1 MGALPSSASG
11 IKINLKS
18 ILIHCNTDER
28 MNAWVEHLEDREGL
42 PRRHIPHVDH
52 CVTAN
57 LPVRSETGSHVAIKG
72 GQQSCGG
79 VYLAGTKGMVLPSD
93 LAGRHNV
100 FQRVQAQAQDIIRVQ
115 VVEALCVG
123 SVQAVS
129 TQLLLIRSFVNATH
143 TPSMVL

>member
-1 MGALPSSASG
+1 
-11 IKINLKS
+11 
-18 ILIHCNTDER
+18 

-42 PRRHIPHVDH
+42 PRRHVPHVDH

-57 LPVRSETGSHVAIKG
+57 LPVRFETGSRVAIKR

-79 VYLAGTKGMVLPSD
+79 VYLGHKQKGMVLPSD

-100 FQRVQAQAQDIIRVQ
+100 FQRVQAQAQDIICVQ

-123 SVQAVS
+123 PVQAVS
-129 TQLLLIRSFVNATH
+129 TQLLLIRSFVYATH
-143 TPSMVL
+143 IPSNGDIDYRHHVK